1 MSALKKTMLLFA
13 AVISASS
20 GAVTA
25 ANNDPRDDFRRPATI
40 PFPADAPY
48 SPQAAALGK
57 LLFFDPRLSGAQNVS
72 CASCHNPS
80 FGWEVPVPRALG
92 SLAVELARHVP
103 TVENLAEAPRLTW
116 DGRQS
121 SIERQ
126 VLSPIVHPDEM
137 NATMEQVVS
146 RLLRIPKYRKAFRTA
161 YPGEGLVEE
170 NVIASLATYLRTLR
184 SGWSPFDDWVAGD
197 EGAISPA
204 AKRGFAFFIG
214 EGAVQVVTLAGR
226 LPTISSMTL
235 D

>member
-1 MSALKKTMLLFA
+1 M
-13 AVISASS
+13 
-20 GAVTA
+20 
-25 ANNDPRDDFRRPATI
+25 
-40 PFPADAPY
+40 
-48 SPQAAALGK
+48 
-57 LLFFDPRLSGAQNVS
+57 
-72 CASCHNPS
+72 
-80 FGWEVPVPRALG
+80 
-92 SLAVELARHVP
+92 ELARHVP

-126 VLSPIVHPDEM
+126 VLSPIVHPAEM

-184 SGWSPFDDWVAGD
+184 SGWSPFYDWVAGD
-197 EGAISPA
+197 VGAISPA

-214 EGAVQVVTLAGR
+214 EGSCASCHAGWAYSDHQFYDIGLDTDDPGGAGVDNTEPAGR
-226 LPTISSMTL
+226 RAFKTLGLRNIALRTPYMHNGSLSDLVDVLDHYRDGGAPSLGRNPDVEPRISRSWL
-235 D
+235 RWS

>member
-103 TVENLAEAPRLTW
+103 TVENLAEAPRLT
-116 DGRQS
+116 
-121 SIERQ
+121 
-126 VLSPIVHPDEM
+126 
-137 NATMEQVVS
+137 
-146 RLLRIPKYRKAFRTA
+146 
-161 YPGEGLVEE
+161 
-170 NVIASLATYLRTLR
+170 
-184 SGWSPFDDWVAGD
+184 
-197 EGAISPA
+197 
-204 AKRGFAFFIG
+204 
-214 EGAVQVVTLAGR
+214 
-226 LPTISSMTL
+226 
-235 D
+235 